1 MGNSLEYTVRN
12 FISLCFLKQNS
23 NFKNIAIILFIIV
36 SLFFFIEKIMR
47 KSMLCNL
54 MKEWQV

>member
-12 FISLCFLKQNS
+12 FISLRFLKQNS
-23 NFKNIAIILFIIV
+23 SFKNIAIVLFIIV
-36 SLFFFIEKIMR
+36 SLFFFIEKILR

-54 MKEWQV
+54 MKE

>member
-23 NFKNIAIILFIIV
+23 NFKNIAIVLFIIV